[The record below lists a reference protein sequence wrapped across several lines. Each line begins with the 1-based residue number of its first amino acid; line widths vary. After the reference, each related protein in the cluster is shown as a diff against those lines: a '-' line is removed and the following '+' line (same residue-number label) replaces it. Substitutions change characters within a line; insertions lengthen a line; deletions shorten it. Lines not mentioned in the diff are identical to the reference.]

1 MSRKSLIQRNL
12 KRTTLCIKYADKR
25 RYLKQNI
32 YDKNISLEDRYKLIT
47 KLSLLSKNSSKTRLR
62 NRCSITGR
70 PRGFYR
76 KMGISR
82 IMLRDLAG
90 KGEIPGLLK
99 SSW

>member
-1 MSRKSLIQRNL
+1 MSKKSLIQKNL
-12 KRTTLCIKYADKR
+12 KRILLTSKYANKR
-25 RYLKQNI
+25 AILKTAI
-32 YDKNISLEDRYKLIT
+32 YNKNLSLEERYKSIV
-47 KLSLLSKNSSKTRLR
+47 KLSSLSRNSSSTRVR

-90 KGEIPGLLK
+90 RGEIPGLLK

>member
-1 MSRKSLIQRNL
+1 MSKKSLIQRNL
-12 KRTTLCIKYADKR
+12 KRIALGLKYSSRRAALKNDIYTKHLTL
-25 RYLKQNI
+25 
-32 YDKNISLEDRYKLIT
+32 EERYKLIM
-47 KLSLLSKNSSKTRLR
+47 KLASFSRNSSITRVR

-82 IMLRDLAG
+82 IILRDLAG

>member
-12 KRTTLCIKYADKR
+12 KRTALYTRYFEKR
-25 RYLKQNI
+25 NILKKGI
-32 YDKNISLEDRYKLIT
+32 YDKTISLEDRYKLIN
-47 KLSLLSKNSSKTRLR
+47 KLSSLSRNSSKTRLR

>member
-1 MSRKSLIQRNL
+1 MSKKSLIQKNL
-12 KRTTLCIKYADKR
+12 KRILLTSRYSEKRAILKTAIYNKTL
-25 RYLKQNI
+25 
-32 YDKNISLEDRYKLIT
+32 SLDDRYKSIA
-47 KLSLLSKNSSKTRLR
+47 KLASLSKNSSSVRVR